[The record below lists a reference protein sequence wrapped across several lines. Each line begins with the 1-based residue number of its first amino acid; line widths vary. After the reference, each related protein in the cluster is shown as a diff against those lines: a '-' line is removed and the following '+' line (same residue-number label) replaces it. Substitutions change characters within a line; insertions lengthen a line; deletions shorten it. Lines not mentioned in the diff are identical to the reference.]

1 MNNAKKALVWIADI
15 LKKYQIPFQITGG
28 LAAMAYGAN
37 RPLAD
42 IDIEIPD
49 NQFDRLIEDVKPY
62 ITFGPER
69 FKSNKWDLIL
79 MTLKYKGQDIDVSG
93 SDSTHIFNDKIKKW
107 ILLSE
112 NLSIS
117 PFKKI
122 FDLDLPTIPLDKLIF
137 YKKILARDVDLI
149 DIQQIEINRK

>member
-1 MNNAKKALVWIADI
+1 MNNAKKALVWITDI

-42 IDIEIPD
+42 IDIDIPD
-49 NQFDRLIEDVKPY
+49 NQFDLIINDVKPY
-62 ITFGPER
+62 IIFGPER
-69 FKSNKWDLIL
+69 FKSNKWNLAL
-79 MTLKYKGQDIDVSG
+79 MTLKYQGQDIDISG
-93 SDSTHIFNDKIKKW
+93 TDSAHIFNEQIKKW

-112 NLSIS
+112 DLSIS

-122 FDLDLPTIPLDKLIF
+122 LDLDLPTIPLDKLIF
-137 YKKILARDVDLI
+137 YKKILAREVDLI
-149 DIQQIEINRK
+149 DIQQIETNRK